1 MKIYKMLADE
11 YPELK
16 LIADGFVP
24 DPRTSVAVVAIE
36 AGHYVGRVFLM
47 SPVHI
52 EGPWVREDKRN
63 IGLGTKLMERAELEA
78 KKLGISSLFA
88 YGADDYLESQ
98 LRRLGYVKQRLTV
111 WKKEI

>member
-1 MKIYKMLADE
+1 MKMYRLLPDE
-11 YPELK
+11 YNELK
-16 LIADGFVP
+16 SIADGFCP

-36 AGHYVGRVFLM
+36 AGHYVGRVFLV
-47 SPVHI
+47 SPVHV
-52 EGPWVREDKRN
+52 EGPWVREDKRKY
-63 IGLGTKLMERAELEA
+63 GLGTKLMERAELEA
-78 KKLGISSLFA
+78 KKLGLSSLFA